1 MKNFNARTSLY
12 RVLLLCFFFTLGCTS
27 SAADTSSPNTLVYV
41 GRSGTKYHR
50 ADCYT
55 IRNSKRAISLSE
67 AERAGY
73 GPCSLC
79 KPDSGEDTASGS
91 DTVVA
96 VPENSAVYRVNIAQL
111 SSYRQADIKKML
123 PAKVTRHID
132 GDTVH
137 VTLENPPAGF
147 NKVEKIRMIGVDTPE
162 TVHPSRDVEYFG
174 KEASDFTK
182 NALLGKNVYL
192 ALDWDTRD
200 RYGRLLAYIYTTGG
214 ECHNAELVKQGFAH
228 AYTRFP
234 FQFLEE
240 FRGLERQARAKR
252 AGLWS
257 GG

>member
-1 MKNFNARTSLY
+1 MNAAARAVCRLFLASL
-12 RVLLLCFFFTLGCTS
+12 FFTFGCTGG
-27 SAADTSSPNTLVYV
+27 AADKASLDTLVYV
-41 GRSGTKYHR
+41 SGSGTKYHR
-50 ADCYT
+50 SDCYT
-55 IRNSKRAISLSE
+55 LRKSKREISLSE
-67 AERAGY
+67 AVRSGY
-73 GPCSLC
+73 EPCSLC
-79 KPDSGEDTASGS
+79 NPVSGS
-91 DTVVA
+91 NAVA
-96 VPENSAVYRVNIAQL
+96 GGKPVAAAFSENSAVYRVNIAQL
-111 SSYRQADIKKML
+111 SSYIQADIKRML
-123 PAKVTRHID
+123 RARVTRHID

-174 KEASDFTK
+174 MEASDFTK
-182 NALLGKNVYL
+182 KELLGKDVYL

-200 RYGRLLAYIYTTGG
+200 RYGRLLAYIYTAGG

-240 FRGLERQARAKR
+240 FRSLERQARSAG

-257 GG
+257 DG